1 MFAFG
6 AGEADWGLSDPNA
19 VAVKLDKKQYA
30 IGDTAA
36 ALVASPYAHA
46 DVYLA
51 VVRNDAIYRTTLH
64 DVSGA
69 VHATFKVTSQMLPNA
84 AVEAVVVRRRSASEK
99 KGPDTLAL
107 TGMAGFNV
115 DLASRYLQLAIA
127 PQNATVHPGGPQRVD
142 FRVTAQSGA
151 PVRGEVVAMVVND
164 AILQLSGYRLP
175 DVVQT
180 VFAQQ
185 PIATIFADNRENV
198 TLKTQT
204 PPLEKG
210 FGYGGGFLAGAAST
224 RVRANFLPM
233 AYYGVLP
240 TDAQGRA
247 SAAFN
252 MPDDLTT
259 WRVMA
264 VALSQDTAHFAT
276 ADTTFVSNQ
285 PLIANPL
292 LPQFARPGDRFD
304 LGVSIA
310 NQTGAGGALD
320 LILRLTG
327 ALSFAQGDPRTN
339 HASEQAATGI

>member
-1 MFAFG
+1 MRAPARFRSSRSARARPIG
-6 AGEADWGLSDPNA
+6 GSPITNA

-30 IGDTAA
+30 IGDTAT

-64 DVSGA
+64 NVSGA

-84 AVEAVVVRRRSASEK
+84 AVEAVVVRRRA
-99 KGPDTLAL
+99 
-107 TGMAGFNV
+107 
-115 DLASRYLQLAIA
+115 ASREAKRPGHAGADRHGRLQRRSRRAGTCKLAIA

-142 FRVTAQSGA
+142 FRVTAQNGA

-185 PIATIFADNRENV
+185 PIATIFADSRENV

-240 TDAQGRA
+240 TDASGHA

-264 VALSQDTAHFAT
+264 VALAQD
-276 ADTTFVSNQ
+276 
-285 PLIANPL
+285 
-292 LPQFARPGDRFD
+292 
-304 LGVSIA
+304 
-310 NQTGAGGALD
+310 
-320 LILRLTG
+320 LRLRSGQAT
-327 ALSFAQGDPRTN
+327 SRPRTRR
-339 HASEQAATGI
+339 SSRTSR